1 MRCVVNRLSTGRGV
15 VDSRTES
22 GDGRGVLWEERLL
35 AMFDDLEQQAE
46 GLALTARDA
55 EVAELGRAEYA
66 QVELAARLH
75 GSAGERVGLAVIG
88 IGRMEATLVRAGP
101 DWCLVDDGAH
111 EWLVRLPAV
120 LRVRGLGERAVD
132 ARHRSIGARLSF
144 GSVLRGV
151 AEEGAPVLVHLL
163 DGETERAVVRRV
175 GADFLEV
182 VERPEDAWVG
192 AGSAHPEAVA
202 FAAVAAVRRS

>member
-1 MRCVVNRLSTGRGV
+1 M
-15 VDSRTES
+15 
-22 GDGRGVLWEERLL
+22 LWEERLL

-46 GLALTARDA
+46 GLALSARDA

-75 GSAGERVGLAVIG
+75 GSAGDRVGLTVAGV
-88 IGRMEATLVRAGP
+88 GRLEATLVRVGP

-120 LRVRGLGERAVD
+120 RRVRGLGERAVD

-151 AEEGAPVLVHLL
+151 ADEGAPVLVHLL
-163 DGETERAVVRRV
+163 DGETVRAVVRRV

-182 VERPEDAWVG
+182 VERPEDAWGG
-192 AGSAHPEAVA
+192 AAYPEAVA
-202 FAAVAAVRRS
+202 FAAVAAVRRP

>member
-1 MRCVVNRLSTGRGV
+1 MRWEQRL
-15 VDSRTES
+15 VD
-22 GDGRGVLWEERLL
+22 L
-35 AMFDDLEQQAE
+35 FDDLEQQAE

-75 GSAGERVGLAVIG
+75 GSAGGRVGLAVVG
-88 IGRMEATLVRAGP
+88 VGRMEATLVRAGP

-120 LRVRGLGERAVD
+120 LRVRGLGERAVA

-151 AEEGAPVLVHLL
+151 AEEEAPVLLHLL
-163 DGETERAVVRRV
+163 DGETLRAVVRRV

-182 VERPEDAWVG
+182 MERREDVWNG

>member
-1 MRCVVNRLSTGRGV
+1 
-15 VDSRTES
+15 
-22 GDGRGVLWEERLL
+22 VLWEERLL
-35 AMFDDLEQQAE
+35 AMFEDLEQQAE
-46 GLALTARDA
+46 GLALSARDA

-75 GSAGERVGLAVIG
+75 GSAGDRVGLAVTG
-88 IGRMEATLVRAGP
+88 VGVLEATLARVGP

-111 EWLVRLPAV
+111 EWLLRLPAV
-120 LRVRGLGERAVD
+120 TRVRGLGERAVD

-151 AEEGAPVLVHLL
+151 ADEGVPVLVYLL
-163 DGETERAVVRRV
+163 DGGTLRGAVRRV

-182 VERPEDAWVG
+182 RERAEDAWGDAAPARLEV
-192 AGSAHPEAVA
+192 VA
-202 FAAVAAVRRS
+202 FSAVAAVRRG

>member
-1 MRCVVNRLSTGRGV
+1 M
-15 VDSRTES
+15 
-22 GDGRGVLWEERLL
+22 LWEERLL

-46 GLALTARDA
+46 GLALSARDA

-75 GSAGERVGLAVIG
+75 GSAGDRVGLTVAGV
-88 IGRMEATLVRAGP
+88 GRLEATLVRVGP

-120 LRVRGLGERAVD
+120 RRVRGLGERAVD

-151 AEEGAPVLVHLL
+151 ADEGAPVLVHLL
-163 DGETERAVVRRV
+163 DGETVRAVVRRV

-182 VERPEDAWVG
+182 VQRPEDAWG
-192 AGSAHPEAVA
+192 AAAYPEAVA
-202 FAAVAAVRRS
+202 FAAVAAVRRP